1 MMIPLKESQF
11 SEPAQSYT
19 QLPPNRIRRIQ
30 KKIMQ
35 EDGDADMAP
44 AERK

>member
-19 QLPPNRIRRIQ
+19 QLPRNWIRRIQ
-30 KKIMQ
+30 KIMQ
-35 EDGDADMAP
+35 ENADADIAS